1 MAAYVLAGKGPPFS
15 FDTGRHAYLP
25 WGRAALHASA
35 CVSTQAT
42 YGQRASQRKG
52 CAVKPLTA
60 HLSCGMS
67 SASIICSA
75 AAAPSHDDSHS
86 ETFLRSP
93 SFQQYRCALYCRVN
107 RDVL

>member
-1 MAAYVLAGKGPPFS
+1 MLAGKGPPFS

-25 WGRAALHASA
+25 WDRPRSAARVGLCVYSGYLLAA
-35 CVSTQAT
+35 CE
-42 YGQRASQRKG
+42 RKG

-93 SFQQYRCALYCRVN
+93 SFVPLSSTGAPFTGA
-107 RDVL
+107 